1 MSDMNHRISRWLKDA
16 DSTQSRHLTGEE
28 LSQIVEQ
35 FHIGDVQQFIHDVE
49 VIYQS
54 YIFNKQILEM
64 FPRED
69 MTKKNLKARINEAE
83 KFRLNLV
90 ETIGDP
96 ELHPY
101 LLIRLRQNLN
111 AYIDG
116 LEMALDSV
124 KKKKKSY
131 SSEYHVFRRLG
142 FLYKSYT
149 GNQPF
154 SDLKQN
160 KNGGCGTFDEF
171 GDFIDFDY
179 CGPFM
184 DFMLV
189 TTKPLG
195 IDMAD
200 KSQTIYNA
208 ARSLI

>member
-1 MSDMNHRISRWLKDA
+1 MNHRISRWLKDVDA
-16 DSTQSRHLTGEE
+16 MQSRHLTSEE

-54 YIFNKQILEM
+54 YIFNKQIVEL
-64 FPRED
+64 FPPPN
-69 MTKKNLKARINEAE
+69 MTKKNLKARINEAQ
-83 KFRLNLV
+83 KFRSNLLDA
-90 ETIGDP
+90 IGDP

-101 LLIRLRQNLN
+101 LMIRLRQNLN
-111 AYIDG
+111 AYING

-124 KKKKKSY
+124 KKKKKPY
-131 SSEYHVFRRLG
+131 GPEYHVFKRLG
-142 FLYKSYT
+142 FVYKSYT

-160 KNGGCGTFDEF
+160 KEGEYGEYNEF
-171 GDFIDFDY
+171 GEFTEYSY

-184 DFMLV
+184 DFILI

-195 IDMAD
+195 IYMAD